1 MTQTESPRPLRA
13 DGVVPD
19 GEPDDALARA
29 MRHAR
34 QWLDGV
40 PTRRVPAEGSAE
52 DAIARFGGALPD
64 GPTQATDVV
73 ELLATAAEPGLMTI
87 GSGRFYGWV
96 MGGTLPA
103 ALAADWLVSALDQN
117 AGMREATPGGV
128 AGEETAAAWLLQLLG
143 LPAGAAAGF
152 TTGATM
158 ANFACLAAARNRVLA
173 RAAWDVAA

>member
-1 MTQTESPRPLRA
+1 MTQTESARPLRA
-13 DGVVPD
+13 DEVVPA

-52 DAIARFGGALPD
+52 DALARFGTALPD
-64 GPTQATDVV
+64 SPSDAREGV
-73 ELLATAAEPGLMTI
+73 ERLAAAAEPGLMTI

-103 ALAADWLVSALDQN
+103 ALAADWLVSAWGQK
-117 AGMREATPGGV
+117 GGRRGSTPRRG
-128 AGEETAAAWLLQLLG
+128 
-143 LPAGAAAGF
+143 PA
-152 TTGATM
+152 
-158 ANFACLAAARNRVLA
+158 
-173 RAAWDVAA
+173 

>member
-1 MTQTESPRPLRA
+1 MTQTDSPRPLRA

-52 DAIARFGGALPD
+52 DALARFGGALPD

-73 ELLATAAEPGLMTI
+73 ELLASAAEPGLMTI

-103 ALAADWLVSALDQN
+103 ALAADWLVSAWDQN
-117 AGMREATPGGV
+117 AGMRDSTPGVV
-128 AGEETAAAWLLQLLG
+128 AVEETAAAWVLGLLG
-143 LPAGAAAGF
+143 LPAGGGGGVSPG
-152 TTGATM
+152 GAP
-158 ANFACLAAARNRVLA
+158 ADIVSL
-173 RAAWDVAA
+173 

>member
-1 MTQTESPRPLRA
+1 MTQTESARPLLA
-13 DGVVPD
+13 DEVVPD

-52 DAIARFGGALPD
+52 DALARFGGALPD

-103 ALAADWLVSALDQN
+103 ALAADWLVSPRGPKARLPDL
-117 AGMREATPGGV
+117 TPRVG
-128 AGEETAAAWLLQLLG
+128 
-143 LPAGAAAGF
+143 PAGG
-152 TTGATM
+152 
-158 ANFACLAAARNRVLA
+158 
-173 RAAWDVAA
+173 